1 MNQTKRIA
9 IYLFSYDGIA
19 SWCCGVGTVVRHF
32 IHSMPVV
39 AEHLQQHGLE
49 VVFYAGTPFY
59 NPKCTWYRSDI
70 LNETHQICRSLSGD
84 VLYQLN
90 GTHGDDMYVD
100 VNQWQATSIGSANQI
115 INYFQ
120 KYDLNVVFVHDTPY
134 CGVASVLFQQ
144 LSQYNNSNKPII
156 IWVPH
161 STGVIHQLTRNENR
175 YSWEKQAVVDAN
187 TYAECFVAHIND
199 FMKNHLI
206 QDYQASLEKLVPLVN
221 GFPLF
226 ETLNTS
232 PAQAVINKYGLP
244 TDRDIIFATGRAAKY
259 KGFEYLV
266 EAFAAS
272 QQNHDAELILF
283 LTSFATSQ
291 TQGSYEDVIRLFQE
305 LNVRGRV
312 INNFIPQE
320 DLRAIFRLPNVK
332 AVVVPSLAEPFGM
345 IPLEVRHW
353 CNDNAPVIVCS
364 QVDGLKELIDHGKDG
379 FLVDIH
385 HTQEFANILTH
396 VINMSPEEKKDFS
409 IRGKEKLEIR
419 HNMPKNIVDSVL
431 YTVSE
436 HL

>member
-175 YSWEKQAVVDAN
+175 YSW
-187 TYAECFVAHIND
+187 
-199 FMKNHLI
+199 
-206 QDYQASLEKLVPLVN
+206 
-221 GFPLF
+221 
-226 ETLNTS
+226 
-232 PAQAVINKYGLP
+232 
-244 TDRDIIFATGRAAKY
+244 
-259 KGFEYLV
+259 
-266 EAFAAS
+266 
-272 QQNHDAELILF
+272 
-283 LTSFATSQ
+283 
-291 TQGSYEDVIRLFQE
+291 
-305 LNVRGRV
+305 
-312 INNFIPQE
+312 
-320 DLRAIFRLPNVK
+320 
-332 AVVVPSLAEPFGM
+332 
-345 IPLEVRHW
+345 
-353 CNDNAPVIVCS
+353 
-364 QVDGLKELIDHGKDG
+364 
-379 FLVDIH
+379 
-385 HTQEFANILTH
+385 
-396 VINMSPEEKKDFS
+396 
-409 IRGKEKLEIR
+409 
-419 HNMPKNIVDSVL
+419 
-431 YTVSE
+431 
-436 HL
+436 